1 MFYGWLFLLV
11 GIFELV
17 GVVIF
22 NIGMQSGRAAR
33 LAGLIGVVGAKIV
46 YGVIGV
52 GFIVYGALVVTGTI
66 SIG

>member
-22 NIGMQSGRAAR
+22 NIGMKSGRAAR
-33 LAGLIGVVGAKIV
+33 MVDLIGVVGTKIV

-52 GFIVYGALVVTGTI
+52 GFIVYGALLLTGTI
-66 SIG
+66 TMG